1 MELYA
6 ILGTSGWNWWCP
18 PPRAIVLLAPGFPSA
33 SKVCT
38 VSQGVVLVSLV
49 QVYMLFLLSTGG
61 K

>member
-1 MELYA
+1 MQYWEPVV
-6 ILGTSGWNWWCP
+6 GTGGAP

-33 SKVCT
+33 TKVCT